1 MSFVKSTE
9 TIVATTPE
17 KFAVA
22 KPTNLLTAIKGE
34 PPVNLAKGRRRNP
47 VITEIYNHLISNRNV
62 WFHVNIPITSQK
74 QLASIRTSL
83 YTRARKD
90 NMYTATSSMFNEQTK
105 MFDFWVMLTV

>member
-1 MSFVKSTE
+1 MAIVKSNE

-22 KPTNLLTAIKGE
+22 QSTKLLTAIKGE
-34 PPVNLAKGRRRNP
+34 PPVNLSKGRRRNP
-47 VITEIYNHLISNRNV
+47 VITEMYNELIANRNV

-105 MFDFWVMLTV
+105 MYDLWVMLTA